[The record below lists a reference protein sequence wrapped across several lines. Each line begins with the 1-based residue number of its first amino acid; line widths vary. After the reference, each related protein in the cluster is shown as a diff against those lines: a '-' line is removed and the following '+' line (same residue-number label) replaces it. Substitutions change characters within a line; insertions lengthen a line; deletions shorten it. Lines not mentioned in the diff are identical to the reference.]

1 MKIAVTGATGFLGRY
16 LVDTL
21 LTAGHQV
28 VGWTRRPSSDERV
41 RSREGLLWVRGELGR
56 AEDAVELVRD
66 VDAVVHSGFSR
77 TGKSF
82 LDLGKE
88 PLRDWHLNAT
98 GSLQL
103 LDAAASAGVQRF
115 TFISSGA
122 VHDTVLADRPLDET
136 HPLLPSTFYGACK
149 ASVESLVHHY
159 GASGNMIACTLRPT
173 SIYGLADPPRQSRWF
188 HLVQDVFSGRSV
200 RATGGSKTVHASD
213 VAKAVLLLLQQDESI
228 AGETFNCCDAMIS
241 EYKVATIAQ
250 ELCGRQVEIHGPEKQ
265 AKHNIQTAKLESLGM
280 KFGGAT
286 LLRKTIAQLV
296 DAIKTSPKT

>member
-16 LVDTL
+16 LVDAL

-28 VGWTRRPSSDERV
+28 VGWTRRPLSDDRV
-41 RSREGLLWVRGELGR
+41 RSREGLSWVRGELGC
-56 AEDAVELVRD
+56 AEDAIELVHD
-66 VDAVVHSGFSR
+66 ADAVVHSGFSR
-77 TGKSF
+77 SGNSF
-82 LDLGKE
+82 LELGKE

-122 VHDTVLADRPLDET
+122 VHDTVLADRALDET

-149 ASVESLVHHY
+149 ASVETLVHHY
-159 GASGNMIACTLRPT
+159 GASGKMLACTLRPT
-173 SIYGLADPPRQSRWF
+173 SIYGLADPPRQSKWF
-188 HLVQDVFSGRSV
+188 GLVQDVCRGRSV
-200 RATGGSKTVHASD
+200 HATGGAKTVHASD
-213 VAKAVLLLLQQDESI
+213 VAKAVLLLLEQDQSI

-250 ELCGRQVEIHGPEKQ
+250 ELCGQPVEIHGPEKH
-265 AKHNIQTAKLESLGM
+265 AKHNIQTDKLESLGM
-280 KFGGAT
+280 KFGGEAM
-286 LLRKTIAQLV
+286 LRETIAQLI
-296 DAIKTSPKT
+296 DAIKTSGKT